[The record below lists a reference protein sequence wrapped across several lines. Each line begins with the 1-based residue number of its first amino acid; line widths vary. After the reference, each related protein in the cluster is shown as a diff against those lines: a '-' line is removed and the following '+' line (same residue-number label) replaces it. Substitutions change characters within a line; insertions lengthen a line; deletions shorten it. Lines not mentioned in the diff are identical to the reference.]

1 MAWGRLSGGKTSE
14 YKYVTQ
20 SCTSLA
26 HSNFH
31 TLCLQQSAW
40 DALLGDHWPYSLSGW
55 SSLSWRSRRGALWRR
70 CRPSSKITSNPSNRP
85 IPESS
90 PVKWYSSI
98 SLLIV
103 YYIQSICK
111 FEFLLSKTWTLSMTP
126 ACRMRLLSSFLVSRY
141 PKYFFFKIS
150 QIWHHDYIFR
160 FSNSLVV
167 WEKSWKFTPSC
178 LPSSRLC
185 SPSGRR
191 FDLTYKYK
199 FKIILI

>member
-1 MAWGRLSGGKTSE
+1 MAGEGCQEVKPLSTS
-14 YKYVTQ
+14 TQ
-20 SCTSLA
+20 SCTGPA
-26 HSNFH
+26 NSNFH

-40 DALLGDHWPYSLSGW
+40 DALLGDHWPYSLSEW

-70 CRPSSKITSNPSNRP
+70 CRPSSKISSNPSNRP

-141 PKYFFFKIS
+141 PKYCFFFQDIPNMTPWLYI
-150 QIWHHDYIFR
+150 QIFQLSCGVREILEVHTQ
-160 FSNSLVV
+160 LLAQLQVV
-167 WEKSWKFTPSC
+167 LSKWEEVWFN
-178 LPSSRLC
+178 
-185 SPSGRR
+185 
-191 FDLTYKYK
+191 
-199 FKIILI
+199 I